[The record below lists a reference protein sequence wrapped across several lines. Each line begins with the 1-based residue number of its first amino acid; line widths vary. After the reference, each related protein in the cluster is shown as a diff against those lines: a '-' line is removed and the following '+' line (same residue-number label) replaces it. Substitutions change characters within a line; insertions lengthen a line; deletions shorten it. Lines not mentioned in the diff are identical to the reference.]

1 MRTDGFSYY
10 TYEAARRAKVDRQP
24 ASVSNWQLQSEHGEN
39 ITMSSLENKTLL
51 VNFIFTRCPFICR
64 SQGSRYSQ
72 LQDHMKKVGAGNVAL
87 LSISIDPD
95 FDTPQR
101 LQYYREA
108 HKGDDKSWY
117 LTRPVS
123 QQQLRTIVKE
133 TGLRI
138 IPDELGGYTHSESI
152 HVLQNGKITSIYDW
166 DTSGL
171 ELLITNAGTTEISQL
186 DASIQ

>member
-1 MRTDGFSYY
+1 MGSATIPMRQRGVP
-10 TYEAARRAKVDRQP
+10 KLIV
-24 ASVSNWQLQSEHGEN
+24 
-39 ITMSSLENKTLL
+39 
-51 VNFIFTRCPFICR
+51 
-64 SQGSRYSQ
+64 SQ
-72 LQDHMKKVGAGNVAL
+72 LVFLTGSCKANMVKTSPCLRLKIRRCWLTLFLHAAPSSAAL